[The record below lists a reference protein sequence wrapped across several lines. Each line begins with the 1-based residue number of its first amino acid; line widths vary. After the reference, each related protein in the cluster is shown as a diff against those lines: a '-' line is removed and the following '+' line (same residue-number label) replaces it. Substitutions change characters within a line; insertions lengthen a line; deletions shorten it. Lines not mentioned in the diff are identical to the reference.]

1 VEIKVKANCSVIRDV
16 NLDKLR
22 RRDTDEFEFLYEE
35 FKTGLYRYFL
45 AKTGNSPDLASD
57 LLHETF
63 ASAIESSH
71 TLKSGANIAAWL
83 FTIASRRYTDYL
95 RKKYKSKEIPITD
108 DCIFAAEE
116 NTERDF
122 SRSEDISILYAALY
136 RVKERYR
143 EILVMKYFDG
153 MSDREISGKTGK
165 SVKAVE
171 SLLVRARSAIRKE
184 ISGHRDY
191 GGDI

>member
-1 VEIKVKANCSVIRDV
+1 MIRDV
-16 NLDKLR
+16 SIDKLR

-45 AKTGNSPDLASD
+45 SKTGNSSDLASD

-71 TLKSGANIAAWL
+71 TLKSGTNIAAWL

-95 RKKYKSKEIPITD
+95 RKKYKSKEIPISD
-108 DCIFAAEE
+108 DSIIAAEE
-116 NTERDF
+116 NTEKEF
-122 SRSEDISILYAALY
+122 SRSEEISILYASLY
-136 RVKERYR
+136 RVKKRYR
-143 EILVMKYFDG
+143 EILVMKYFEE

-171 SLLVRARSAIRKE
+171 SLLVRARAAMRKE

-191 GGDI
+191 SGGNI